1 MSLRASRLLLG
12 VWVAAGLAC
21 PAMAQQSPPPQS
33 PPQGLSYDAFTRNS
47 EGDWI
52 AKREVT
58 VTVPSASGTMLL
70 KAGQQVDDQLQE
82 RLDDQCKIRPPQA

>member
-1 MSLRASRLLLG
+1 MLLRASRLLLG
-12 VWVAAGLAC
+12 VSVVAGLAS

-33 PPQGLSYDAFTRNS
+33 PPQGLSCDAFTRNS

-52 AKREVT
+52 AKRE